1 MFHKIQ
7 SVTPLP
13 DFRLLAHFTD
23 GTSKNYDVAP
33 LFDEMPVFSP
43 LRDVPGLFEQVS
55 VDPGGYGISWNDD
68 IDLDASELWENGTP
82 AASPFD
88 GFLSFADATALWAL
102 NESSGSLPVP
112 PWNGNMGRFRRA
124 AQSEQR
130 FAAPIRGGF
139 SYFPAARCSNSA
151 FVLAN
156 LRVTA
161 RPRALGPTWLLM
173 EKARGL

>member
-55 VDPGGYGISWNDD
+55 VDPGGYGISTWT
-68 IDLDASELWENGTP
+68 LP
-82 AASPFD
+82 
-88 GFLSFADATALWAL
+88 
-102 NESSGSLPVP
+102 SSGRMAPRRLHPLMGFCPSRMLPLS
-112 PWNGNMGRFRRA
+112 GR
-124 AQSEQR
+124 
-130 FAAPIRGGF
+130 
-139 SYFPAARCSNSA
+139 
-151 FVLAN
+151 
-156 LRVTA
+156 
-161 RPRALGPTWLLM
+161 
-173 EKARGL
+173 

>member
-82 AASPFD
+82 RLHPLM
-88 GFLSFADATALWAL
+88 GFCPSRCYR
-102 NESSGSLPVP
+102 SL
-112 PWNGNMGRFRRA
+112 GA
-124 AQSEQR
+124 E
-130 FAAPIRGGF
+130 
-139 SYFPAARCSNSA
+139 
-151 FVLAN
+151 
-156 LRVTA
+156 
-161 RPRALGPTWLLM
+161 
-173 EKARGL
+173 